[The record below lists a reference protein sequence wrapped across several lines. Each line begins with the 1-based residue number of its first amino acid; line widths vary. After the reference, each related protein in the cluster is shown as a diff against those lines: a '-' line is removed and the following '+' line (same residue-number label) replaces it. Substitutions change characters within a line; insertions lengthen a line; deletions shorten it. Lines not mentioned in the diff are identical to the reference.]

1 MNRNTISTTEVLLTN
16 TTAKLFNNQKIY
28 NALYFGK
35 NDNNRHCVMGVFRER
50 SLLIRGDV
58 MLKL

>member
-28 NALYFGK
+28 NALYFVGK
-35 NDNNRHCVMGVFRER
+35 MIIID
-50 SLLIRGDV
+50 IA
-58 MLKL
+58 